1 MECRKTELLITLR
14 LDGTITI
21 EDDAFLEKHLENCS
35 YCSRELAWRK
45 RLSSALLEIG
55 GLETEAPQDFCRTV
69 MSRLRAERRGLIL
82 WLPVA
87 WRKTIAAAAAVL
99 LLAGGSAAVTA
110 GLKLPGGGKSV
121 ATTPVQTTGVDVD
134 NLTATPGD
142 ESKGTGV
149 KTAGNDG
156 VAGSAASNDKDSAAA
171 TSEIDASQIT
181 PDSISAPSQTVM
193 LSSGIKVTGTLLKVT
208 VGNLGEARAKAV
220 ALAAGAGAATQVFP
234 EQHGDKKIMVIR
246 IAVTSD
252 KAPGLIAELTEIGAL
267 FDRSDESRDITSLYN
282 ETKVQYL
289 DLQSRIKSSK
299 NAEEL
304 RQMEIQAESYKQQLD
319 AWDTEAGK
327 RIITLWLENS

>member
-1 MECRKTELLITLR
+1 MECRKIELLITLR
-14 LDGTITI
+14 LDGAITK

-35 YCSRELAWRK
+35 SCSRELELRK
-45 RLSSALLEIG
+45 RFSSVLREIG
-55 GLETEAPQDFCRTV
+55 GVEMEAPPEFCRAV
-69 MSRLRAERRGLIL
+69 MSRLQAERRSSLT

-87 WRKTIAAAAAVL
+87 WRKSIAAAAAIL
-99 LLAGGSAAVTA
+99 LLAGGSAVVTA
-110 GLKLPGGGKSV
+110 GLKLPGGGKTV
-121 ATTPVQTTGVDVD
+121 ATTPVQTTGAAGE
-134 NLTATPGD
+134 NLTATPDD

-149 KTAGNDG
+149 MTAGNDG
-156 VAGSAASNDKDSAAA
+156 VTGSAASNDKDSAAV
-171 TSEIDASQIT
+171 TSEIAANQIT
-181 PDSISAPSQTVM
+181 PAGISAPTQTVM
-193 LSSGIKVTGTLLKVT
+193 LRSGIKVTGTILKVT
-208 VGNLGEARAKAV
+208 VGNLGDARAKAV

-289 DLQSRIKSSK
+289 DLQSRINSSQ

-304 RQMEIQAESYKQQLD
+304 HQMEIQAESYKQQLD

-327 RIITLWLENS
+327 RIITLWLESS